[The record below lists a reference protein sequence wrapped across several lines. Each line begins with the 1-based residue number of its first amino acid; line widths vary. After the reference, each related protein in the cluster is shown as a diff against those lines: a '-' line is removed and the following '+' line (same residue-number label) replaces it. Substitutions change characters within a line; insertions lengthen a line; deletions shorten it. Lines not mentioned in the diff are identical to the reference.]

1 MPDPVCVRQ
10 MNTYLSLWKEDKR
23 EVMDQVIKRTEEVSC
38 DWCRDSRA
46 VIGWLLAGAAA
57 DEHDGAAAGE
67 PRGVGGAAARPPAD
81 QEPPRQAHREVQDL
95 RRDEGKVDTQ
105 FLNCTYKRNMIA
117 QQYSYSY

>member
-46 VIGWLLAGAAA
+46 VIGCDQVLPLMNTMERLLESPEEWEVPLPDHLQTRSHRAKLTERCKIF
-57 DEHDGAAAGE
+57 DEM
-67 PRGVGGAAARPPAD
+67 
-81 QEPPRQAHREVQDL
+81 
-95 RRDEGKVDTQ
+95 KV
-105 FLNCTYKRNMIA
+105 K
-117 QQYSYSY
+117 